1 MPKGPAAPM
10 LLLLLART
18 VLAGV
23 TVSVPAEGWV
33 RGTEIELGELCSVTG
48 PDAALVARAQALRL
62 GYAPAPGFRRVLTL
76 DRIREELARALP
88 GCAIRVTGERLCAA
102 RPEVEELLP
111 ERLEAAA
118 RKGLE
123 RAFAGTAVSFTLL
136 EPLEPVQV
144 PRGHGP
150 GGLEAV
156 VTPAAGGSGPYGV
169 ALGILVDGQRYRTVW
184 TSWRVDVW
192 ETRPAVGSRAAPGL
206 LGAPSVATEATM
218 RGPARP
224 ALAVSER

>member
-1 MPKGPAAPM
+1 M

-23 TVSVPAEGWV
+23 TVSVPSEGWV
-33 RGTEIELGELCSVTG
+33 RGTEIELGELCTVAG
-48 PDAALVARAQALRL
+48 PDAALVARARALRL
-62 GYAPAPGFRRVLTL
+62 GYAPAPGFSRVLTQ

-111 ERLEAAA
+111 ARLDATA
-118 RKGLE
+118 RREIE
-123 RAFAGTAVSFTLL
+123 RAFAGIPATFTLL
-136 EPLEPVQV
+136 ERLEPVRV

-156 VTPAAGGSGPYGV
+156 VSPAAGGSGTYGV
-169 ALGILVDGQRYRTVW
+169 TIGILVDGQRYRSLW

-192 ETRPAVGSRAAPGL
+192 ETRPAVG
-206 LGAPSVATEATM
+206 
-218 RGPARP
+218 ARP
-224 ALAVSER
+224 AGPSLLGDSGLAAGAAPRGEARPVLAVTER

>member
-1 MPKGPAAPM
+1 M

-18 VLAGV
+18 LLAGV
-23 TVSVPAEGWV
+23 TVSVPSEGWV
-33 RGTEIELGELCSVTG
+33 RGTEIELGELCTVTG
-48 PDAALVARAQALRL
+48 PDAALVARARALRL
-62 GYAPAPGFRRVLTL
+62 GYAPAPGFRRVLTQ

-102 RPEVEELLP
+102 LPEVEEFLP

-118 RKGLE
+118 RREIE
-123 RAFAGTAVSFTLL
+123 RAFAGIPASFTLL
-136 EPLEPVQV
+136 EPLEPELV

-156 VTPAAGGSGPYGV
+156 VSATAGGSGTYGV
-169 ALGILVDGQRYRTVW
+169 TIGILVDGQRYRSVW

-192 ETRPAVGSRAAPGL
+192 ETRPAVGSRNALPSL
-206 LGAPSVATEATM
+206 LGTSSAAVEATM
-218 RGPARP
+218 RGAGQPRP
-224 ALAVSER
+224 AVDER